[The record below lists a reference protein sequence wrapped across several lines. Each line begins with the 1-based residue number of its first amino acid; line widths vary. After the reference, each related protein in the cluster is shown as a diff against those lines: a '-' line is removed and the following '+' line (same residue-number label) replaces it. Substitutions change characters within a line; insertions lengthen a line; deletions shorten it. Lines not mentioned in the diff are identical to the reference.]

1 MKQDARVWQVT
12 VLGGVLLF
20 GVFSLDFPLSFTV
33 IGCTLASAV
42 LGEYLLSLWRRVG
55 REPRPLSA
63 LISAL
68 SVLLLFR
75 SAVFWTYPLV
85 TLIAVSSKYVIRFRG
100 RHWLNPTNC
109 GVLLGVLLL
118 PGWISSGQWGH
129 VATLPLALG
138 GLGILVLVRAGRLD
152 SALTFLGVSI
162 LLEFARII
170 YYGYPFAVLAHRFH
184 NGALWLFTFYM
195 LTDPKTTT
203 RQCWGRVWHASVV
216 ALLAFFLSEWWYWK
230 DTFLWALLF
239 AAPLVPTLD

>member
-1 MKQDARVWQVT
+1 MKQDARVWQLA

-20 GVFSLDFPLSFTV
+20 GVFSLDFSLSLGV
-33 IGCTLASAV
+33 IGCTLASGI
-42 LGEYLLSLWRRVG
+42 LGEYLLSALPRAG
-55 REPRPLSA
+55 RSPRPLSA
-63 LISAL
+63 SISAL

-75 SAVFWTYPLV
+75 STVFSTYPLV

-109 GVLLGVLLL
+109 GVLTGVLLL

-129 VATLPLALG
+129 TAMLPLALG
-138 GLGILVLVRAGRLD
+138 GFGILVLLRAGRLD

-170 YYGYPFAVLAHRFH
+170 YYGYSFAVLTHRFH

-195 LTDPKTTT
+195 LTDPKRRP
-203 RQCWGRVWHASVV
+203 RQCWGRGWHRRGAALVASFL
-216 ALLAFFLSEWWYWK
+216 AERSTGRDSLLGV
-230 DTFLWALLF
+230 LLF
-239 AAPLVPTLD
+239 ARPV